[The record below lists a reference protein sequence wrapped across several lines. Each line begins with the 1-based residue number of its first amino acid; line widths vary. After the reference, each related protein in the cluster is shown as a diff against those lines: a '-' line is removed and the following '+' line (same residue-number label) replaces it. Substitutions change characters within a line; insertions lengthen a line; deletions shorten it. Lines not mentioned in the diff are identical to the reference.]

1 MRVLHFYTALFV
13 PTHGGLERSVL
24 RIALA
29 LSAEDTRVVVYV
41 RLGDHDY
48 STTPAIAGVE
58 VVSLAALRNI
68 WAEPLAN
75 SDVPGSRMAAEEARL
90 NFLLLRAEIERR
102 RLREPESRHALVSF
116 FLSHEGFTAQSV
128 AASLGIPHIAT
139 VRGTDFGRGF
149 YAPSEFPIVT
159 RVAAAAD
166 LVVTTNRTQA
176 AELQRVVP
184 GCRAETIHNS
194 VAENLLA
201 SCWSRSASDT
211 VRLVSDGGYS
221 HRKGTQVLLN
231 AFAVLRAEG
240 LPVTLAIVGDV
251 ERKQRA
257 YWSALRENY
266 LARFGK
272 ALMLGDYIDAAEVPS
287 FLLGGDIYCLASLAE
302 GCSQSRCGALAVG
315 MPVVSTRCGELP
327 DLAERVS
334 HVRLAAPA
342 DQEGFTSTLRQACR
356 DVLAGG
362 IAIDTNRV
370 DQWRCHLAPER
381 ERAAWI
387 AAVRRVLP

>member
-29 LSAEDTRVVVYV
+29 LSDAETKVVVYV
-41 RLGDHDY
+41 RLGDYDY
-48 STTPAIAGVE
+48 STTPAVHGVD

-68 WAEPLAN
+68 WIEPLA
-75 SDVPGSRMAAEEARL
+75 SSGVPGSRMAAEEARL

-102 RLREPESRHALVSF
+102 MLRDPGSRHVLISF

-149 YAPSEFPIVT
+149 HAPSEFPIVT
-159 RVAAAAD
+159 SVADAAD
-166 LVVTTNRTQA
+166 LVITTNLTQA
-176 AELQRVVP
+176 TELQRVVP
-184 GCRAETIHNS
+184 SCRTETIHNS
-194 VAENLLA
+194 VGGNLLTCRWRRTH
-201 SCWSRSASDT
+201 SPT

-221 HRKGTQVLLN
+221 HRKGTQVLLK
-231 AFAVLRAEG
+231 AFAVLSAEG
-240 LPVTLAIVGDV
+240 LPVTLAIVGDA
-251 ERKQRA
+251 ERKQHA
-257 YWSALRENY
+257 YWSALRESY
-266 LARFGK
+266 LARFGTS
-272 ALMLGDYIDAAEVPS
+272 LMLGDYIDAADVPA

-302 GCSQSRCGALAVG
+302 GCSQGRCGALAVG
-315 MPVVSTRCGELP
+315 MPIVSTRCGELP
-327 DLAERVS
+327 DLAEGVC

-342 DQEGFTSTLRQACR
+342 DQDGFTTTLRRACR
-356 DVLAGG
+356 DVLTRG
-362 IAIDTNRV
+362 IAIDTSRV
-370 DQWRCHLAPER
+370 DEWKRHLAPER

-387 AAVRRVLP
+387 AAVSRVLQ